1 MPEGAVRVVLW
12 PEHKTLL
19 PELLTVATGFAFT
32 TTDCAA
38 LVDVQ
43 PSLVVPVTV

>member
-1 MPEGAVRVVLW
+1 MPDGAVRVVLW

-19 PELLTVATGFAFT
+19 PELVTVATGFAFT
-32 TTDCAA
+32 TTDCAT
-38 LVDVQ
+38 LVAVQ